1 MSGPKVDIAE
11 VRKQEM
17 MRLAAARNERK
28 NLSNKIQALQKQ
40 VDNCFGSDMQL
51 MCQDESLKANCDKML
66 AIQEECRR
74 ALGELLEQVK
84 SGNELLN
91 VDTIREKAEEITKKF
106 YERIQG
112 ERETVNQL
120 AKTSQKYQQLEA
132 DRQRLA
138 QAKRKKIGRLS
149 GKTQTADIVVTVADT
164 VTEADVEELSETF
177 IEELGGFMKSGNMTS
192 RHKNA
197 MLLVHQ
203 DLQEILQS
211 EIPAERKE
219 KRIKRL
225 FDDYQQMTDRIKT
238 EVAEMKA
245 LYAEYEKECF
255 DLSIPAMALQDFSSK
270 EEIEDALD
278 AAAER
283 AETQL
288 SKEYIKRQI
297 DEVMAKHGYDVVK
310 SDMLTEA
317 NQSGQILYGVN
328 QDTAINVFVSDENQV
343 TMRVVGI
350 GFDTEISEAED
361 EKLFQQQC
369 AFCGM
374 HPQITAELAMRGV
387 ILHTKKHMTP
397 DKKYNK
403 KLQTKSKQGSQTASR
418 AKKELKRT
426 EQKTMHKG

>member
-74 ALGELLEQVK
+74 ALGELLGQVK

-91 VDTIREKAEEITKKF
+91 VDTISEKAEEITKKF
-106 YERIQG
+106 HERIQG

-120 AKTSQKYQQLEA
+120 AKASQKYQQLEA

-149 GKTQTADIVVTVADT
+149 SKTQTTDTVVVAADI

-177 IEELGGFMKSGNMTS
+177 KEELGEFMKSGNMTS
-192 RHKNA
+192 RHKNT
-197 MLLVHQ
+197 MLLIHQ

-225 FDDYQQMTDRIKT
+225 FDDYQQMTVRIKD
-238 EVAEMKA
+238 EVAEMEA
-245 LYAEYEKECF
+245 LYEDYVKECF
-255 DLSIPAMALQDFSSK
+255 DLSVPAMALHDFSSK

-278 AAAER
+278 AAKER

-387 ILHTKKHMTP
+387 ILHTKKHMPP
-397 DKKYNK
+397 DRKYNK
-403 KLQTKSKQGSQTASR
+403 KLQTKSKQSSQTTSR
-418 AKKELKRT
+418 AKKELKRV